1 MASVTGHTVRGPMV
15 RGPVVRGPVVRGPVV
30 RGSVLRVAGY
40 RFRATFRRRWGGYVT
55 LALLIGLVGGVA
67 LGSLTA
73 ARRTYAS
80 YPAFLASTNPSDLF
94 LLPQTSTPDSGL
106 VNKLARLP
114 HVRSAEEGEYI
125 TAATLTPGGQ
135 VKTILE
141 TQVELVASPDGLFTD
156 QDKLRIIK
164 GRAADPARASE
175 VVATNEAA
183 AVLGLHVGSRIP
195 VGIELD
201 SAKNVSVYRKTE
213 LTVVGIGV
221 LGIQLVHDDID
232 TNRAGFLVGTPALL
246 REYESCC
253 ATNSYDGL
261 RLDGGSRSDVPV
273 LLEYERLID
282 GPATDYGQL
291 VVYQTSAIEAEAQ
304 QAIRPEVI
312 ALAVFGVIALLAAL
326 IIGTQAISRQ
336 LYVAAGETAVL
347 RALGAPPAATMADG
361 LLGVTAAAVAGA
373 LLAAAVA
380 VALSPLT
387 LFGPVAAVEPAPGMD
402 ADWTVL
408 GLGMLALAL
417 VLGLVAAAIAYRLA
431 PHRAARRG
439 AAAGRGSGVVAAAL
453 AAGLPA
459 SGGAGLRFALEPG
472 RGRTAVPVRSVVAGT
487 VLAMLVGV
495 ATLTFGASLSTLIS
509 HPSLYGW
516 NFDYALY
523 AVDGYGPIPSRIAGL
538 LLAHDPDVAAT
549 TGVYFAT
556 VQIDG
561 QTVPAMAGP
570 SHAAVAPSPLSGG
583 VLTGPRQIVLGPA
596 TLAALHKR
604 LGDTV
609 TVSEG
614 QIVPATRL
622 RIVGTAALPT
632 IGDVIGVHASLST
645 GAIISTQSVPAR
657 DLDAYGPFSGPNAIF
672 VRLRPGISQAA
683 GLRSLGQVAA
693 ELNRDSREPLV
704 ESLFGNIGNY
714 ISFYS
719 VLPVQRPA
727 EIVNYKSMGAM
738 PAILAGGLA
747 AGAVAGLGLTLI
759 ASVRRRRRDFA
770 LLKTLGFTRG
780 QLAAAVAWQSTTI
793 VVIGLVIGVPAGIAA
808 GRWLWLAFAH
818 ELSAVPD
825 PVVPIGSIA
834 LAAVAALVLANLVA
848 ALPGRAAARTP
859 AAIVLRAE

>member
-1 MASVTGHTVRGPMV
+1 M
-15 RGPVVRGPVVRGPVV
+15 
-30 RGSVLRVAGY
+30 RVAGY
-40 RFRATFRRRWGGYVT
+40 RFRATLRRRWGGYLT
-55 LALLIGLVGGVA
+55 LVLLIGLVGGVA

-80 YPAFLASTNPSDLF
+80 YPAFLNSTNPSDL
-94 LLPQTSTPDSGL
+94 LVLPSLNGPDPGL
-106 VNKLARLP
+106 VHELARLP
-114 HVRSAEEGEYI
+114 HVRSAEAGEQLN
-125 TAATLTPGGQ
+125 AATLTPRGG
-135 VKTILE
+135 VGTVLI
-141 TQVELVASPDGLFTD
+141 TQVELIASPDGLFTD
-156 QDKLRIIK
+156 QDRLKIIQ
-164 GRAADPARASE
+164 GRQANPARADE

-183 AVLGLHVGSRIP
+183 SVLGLHVGSRIP
-195 VGIELD
+195 VGILPD
-201 SAKNVSVYRKTE
+201 GATGPGSFRKTE

-232 TNRAGFLVGTPALL
+232 SDRAGFLVGTPALL
-246 REYESCC
+246 RQYESCC

-261 RLDGGSRSDVPV
+261 QLDGGSRSDVPV
-273 LLEYERLID
+273 VREYEHLID
-282 GPATDYGQL
+282 SKSTNYGQL
-291 VVYQTSAIEAEAQ
+291 VVYETSAIEAEAQ
-304 QAIRPEVI
+304 QAIRPEAV

-326 IIGTQAISRQ
+326 IIGTQSISRQ
-336 LYVAAGETAVL
+336 LYAGASETGVL
-347 RALGAPPAATMADG
+347 RALGAAPAATMADG

-380 VALSPLT
+380 AALSPLT
-387 LFGPVAAVEPAPGMD
+387 LFGPVGAVEPASGVD

-408 GLGMLALAL
+408 GLGMLVLAL

-431 PHRAARRG
+431 PHRTARR
-439 AAAGRGSGVVAAAL
+439 AAAGGRGSGVVAAAL

-472 RGRTAVPVRSVVAGT
+472 RGRTAVPVRSVIAGT

-516 NFDYALY
+516 NFSYALY
-523 AVDGYGPIPSRIAGL
+523 SVDGYGSVPLRWADP

-556 VQIDG
+556 VLIDG
-561 QTVPAMAGP
+561 QTVPAMAATT
-570 SHAAVAPSPLSGG
+570 HAAIKPSPLTGG
-583 VLTGPRQIVLGPA
+583 TVAGPGQIVLGPA
-596 TLAALHKR
+596 TLAALHKQ

-609 TVSEG
+609 TLSEG
-614 QIVPATRL
+614 QLVPPVRL

-645 GAIISTQSVPAR
+645 GAIIPTQAVPPR
-657 DLDAYGPFSGPNAIF
+657 DLIQYGPISGPNTMFI
-672 VRLRPGISQAA
+672 RLRPGVSPAA
-683 GLRSLGQVAA
+683 GLRSLQQITRQ
-693 ELNRDSREPLV
+693 LNADSRSPAAQAV
-704 ESLFGNIGNY
+704 IGDIWTY
-714 ISFYS
+714 LTPIQL
-719 VLPVQRPA
+719 LPVQRPA

-793 VVIGLVIGVPAGIAA
+793 AVIGLVIGVPAGIAA

-825 PVVPIGSIA
+825 PVVPAGSIA